1 MDDPI
6 VWIASQLVLATVT
19 AVAGWAVG
27 KMRGSAQ
34 ERRRKEGERLKE
46 RDESRA
52 IDRLLLMYRLQDIH
66 KEYVI
71 GGKPCSVA
79 EKHEAEEVYML
90 YHGLGGNGA
99 GTRLYQ
105 EIMALHVE

>member
-1 MDDPI
+1 MEQAI
-6 VWIASQLVLATVT
+6 STLLVQLVVSAAT

-27 KMRGSAQ
+27 KMRGAAQ
-34 ERRRKEGERLKE
+34 ERERKEERRVRE
-46 RDESRA
+46 RDEARA

-66 KEYVI
+66 KEFVI
-71 GGKPCSVA
+71 GGRPCSAA

-99 GTRLYQ
+99 GTRMYQ